1 MRYPRLFLLLLLLGC
16 LASPL
21 LAQSSLEWVE
31 KAQQAEDAGNFTEA
45 GKDWEKA
52 AAAFSQ
58 ESNAPYRAKSLF
70 YAGLAHYK
78 AGAREAAAA
87 QLTLAVEAYLALGDG
102 QGQSLCLVQ
111 RGVVEIALGQW
122 TEAERSFRNA
132 LEVARRIGNEER
144 ALEATEFLG
153 KTLEAGRRWAE
164 ATEVTESLVAAYRD
178 RDAKKVADFLSTLGA
193 LYQLQGQLEKA
204 EKAYDESIA
213 LFEQQGEAEEALSV
227 RRDKARFLLKTH
239 QLEKAESLL
248 AELEKEK
255 PQDAGFALDHASA
268 LSQLGRHAEALA
280 KLEKMLPWVHDRNVL
295 LLVQTRRIAE
305 LVELGREKEA
315 LAQLGKPDFGTDLV
329 RAQVAESIGRRDLAE
344 QYLRKALSAA
354 SDADRPGVAN
364 ELAVK
369 LIGWDKVG
377 EASTLLEA
385 TLATLPRGDKRRAVL
400 TSNLAETYLSGG
412 EPAKA
417 LPLYLEVVEMARRGE
432 GEVDLTIVLTNI
444 GATYEY
450 LGDYSQAL
458 RYLEQAIELG
468 ERYQVGSDS
477 QGTIYNSLGLVYVKM
492 GRLSEGITFY
502 QRALAYHRTHGNGR
516 GETASLI
523 NLGAAYELMGERGKA
538 ADYYEQA
545 LTITERDGQVSQQI
559 TLLNNLSHLSSSN
572 DRAEKLLEAAL
583 KLEKGAPQ
591 TLTHNILLSNLADLY
606 YRTGRQEQ
614 AVTMARDAA
623 ARLQEL
629 GAKESEL
636 VTRQILLQDSLD
648 GEDSDATDQ
657 QLDRCLHLAQDIVTG
672 LSAASARS
680 FLKEHEATLR
690 EGLERVLEEDHGG
703 RAFSIDEQLR
713 SLGLASLTNGLPLQ
727 SAHVPVELAEREKT
741 LLARMRE
748 AASRSADLSGL
759 RAEHKILREQI
770 ERHHL
775 AAGALHS
782 LEAATVSAV
791 QQRLRPDEI
800 MLSYV
805 LAGPDVW
812 LLAITQ
818 QTVQARRVAALNEL
832 QPLISGAYRKVCS
845 AGRLN
850 DVDSALQAL
859 STALWQPA
867 QDLIG
872 GKTRL
877 ILIPAGP
884 LFSVPFAALTQDGVP
899 LGERYLLTQASSG
912 TAWVLSRSAQT
923 TGKGALVAALG
934 NFAPGWSEGGFGKAG
949 VRSSSLVPLPGSLQ
963 EVTRIAAAMVNPVT
977 LKEQAMTGDA
987 LREGSTGRRQLHYA
1001 THGLLNNDEPMLSG
1015 LVASDRLVTALE
1027 IFGWDLDADLA
1038 VLSACHSGQISQG
1051 LEYVSLTRAFQ
1062 FAGARTLL
1070 ATNWAV
1076 SDEATAQWM
1085 EAFYAN
1091 LQRGRPADEAA
1102 REACIALRKQYP
1114 HPYFWAPF
1122 ALWGDGTVVPEKNP
1136 QLR

>member
-1 MRYPRLFLLLLLLGC
+1 MRYTRLCLFLLVLGC

-21 LAQSSLEWVE
+21 QAQSSLEWVE
-31 KAQQAEDAGNFTEA
+31 KAQQAEDAAKFAEA

-58 ESNAPYRAKSLF
+58 EGNAAYRAKSLF

-78 AGAREAAAA
+78 SGARDAAIA

-122 TEAERSFRNA
+122 TDAERSFRNA
-132 LEVARRIGNEER
+132 LEVARQVGNEER

-164 ATEVTESLVAAYRD
+164 ATELTEGLVTAYRG
-178 RDAKKVADFLSTLGA
+178 RNIPKVADLLATLGA

-213 LFEQQGEAEEALSV
+213 LYDQEGRAEEALDV
-227 RRDKARFLLKTH
+227 RRDKARFFLKTH
-239 QLEKAESLL
+239 QLEKAEALL
-248 AELEKEK
+248 AELEQQQ
-255 PQDAGFALDHASA
+255 PRDAGVGLDHAYA
-268 LSQLGRHAEALA
+268 LAQLGRHVEALEN
-280 KLEKMLPWVHDRNVL
+280 LDKMLSWVQDKAAL
-295 LLVQTRRIAE
+295 ALVRSRRIEE
-305 LVELGREKEA
+305 LVDLGREEEA
-315 LAQLGKPDFGTDLV
+315 LAQLSKPEFGSDLF

-344 QYLRKALSAA
+344 DYLRKALAA
-354 SDADRPGVAN
+354 GSEADKPGFAN

-369 LIGWDKVG
+369 LIGWGKVG
-377 EASTLLEA
+377 EAATLLET
-385 TLATLPRGDKRRAVL
+385 TLARLPKGDKRRAVL

-417 LPLYLEVVEMARRGE
+417 LPLYLQVVEMARRGE
-432 GEVDLTIVLTNI
+432 GEVDLAIVLSNI

-458 RYLEQAIELG
+458 RYLEQAIDLG
-468 ERYQVGSDS
+468 ERYQEVSDG
-477 QGTIYNSLGLVYVKM
+477 QGTVYNSLGLVYVKM
-492 GRLSEGITFY
+492 GRFSEGITYY
-502 QRALAYHRTHGNGR
+502 QRALAYHRNRGNSY
-516 GETASLI
+516 GETASLT
-523 NLGAAYELMGERGKA
+523 NLGAAHELMGERGKA

-545 LTITERDGQVSQQI
+545 FTIAEREGQLRQQI
-559 TLLNNLSHLSSSN
+559 TLLNNLSQLSSS
-572 DRAEKLLEAAL
+572 DERAEKLLEAAL
-583 KLEKGAPQ
+583 KLEKSSPQ
-591 TLTHNILLSNLADLY
+591 VLTRNILLSNLAELY
-606 YRTGRQEQ
+606 YRTDRQDQ

-623 ARLQEL
+623 AQLQEL

-636 VTRQILLQDSLD
+636 ETREILLHASLGSED
-648 GEDSDATDQ
+648 GSETDR
-657 QLDRCLHLAQDIVTG
+657 QLDRSLQLSQDIVTG

-680 FLKEHEATLR
+680 FLKEHEASLR
-690 EGLERVLEEDHGG
+690 EGLGRVLEREQGA

-727 SAHVPVELAEREKT
+727 SAHIPVELAEREKT

-748 AASRSADLSGL
+748 AASRSADLTAL

-770 ERHHL
+770 ERYHL

-782 LEAATVSAV
+782 MEAATAAGI
-791 QQRLRPDEI
+791 QGRLQPDEV

-812 LLAITQ
+812 LVAITGE
-818 QTVQARRVAALNEL
+818 TVQARRLAPLKEL
-832 QPLISGAYRKVCS
+832 QPLIGNAYRKVCS
-845 AGRLN
+845 AGRMN
-850 DVDSALQAL
+850 DVEAALQAL
-859 STALWQPA
+859 SLALWQPG
-867 QDLIG
+867 QDLVG
-872 GKTRL
+872 DKRRL
-877 ILIPAGP
+877 ILVPAGP
-884 LFSVPFAALTQDGVP
+884 LFSVPFAALSQDGEP
-899 LGERYLLTQASSG
+899 LSERYLLTQASSG
-912 TAWVLSRSAQT
+912 SAWLLSRSAQS

-934 NFAPGWSEGGFGKAG
+934 NFAPSWSEGGFGKAG
-949 VRSSSLVPLPGSLQ
+949 VRSSALVPLPGTLQ
-963 EVTRIAAAMVNPVT
+963 EVTRIAAAMVNPET
-977 LKEQAMTGDA
+977 LKEQGMTGDA
-987 LREGSTGRRQLHYA
+987 LRQASTGRRQLHYA
-1001 THGLLNNDEPMLSG
+1001 THGLLNDDEPMLSG

-1027 IFGWDLDADLA
+1027 IFNWDLNADLA
-1038 VLSACHSGQISQG
+1038 VLSACHSGQVSQG
-1051 LEYVSLTRAFQ
+1051 LEYISLTRAFQ

-1076 SDEATAQWM
+1076 SDDATAQWM
-1085 EAFYAN
+1085 ETFYGQ
-1091 LQRGRPADEAA
+1091 LDTGKSADEAA
-1102 REACIALRKQYP
+1102 HEACISLRKQYP

-1122 ALWGDGTVVPEKNP
+1122 ALWGDGTVSPEKN
-1136 QLR
+1136 L